1 MSIQQ
6 NNIEQRLA
14 RLEAVSNEIKSEMDD
29 ILNNAYKIAC
39 EEQDEDRAAELAR
52 KIRNKML
59 YDSDKQFTLDKMLPE
74 APTGNSFSDWLHWL
88 KELASVTSNDWSK
101 YRQALRDLPQ
111 QEGFPFNV
119 EFPKSPDYVEAE
131 EEKQ

>member
-59 YDSDKQFTLDKMLPE
+59 YESDKQFTLDKMLPE
-74 APTGNSFSDWLHWL
+74 APTGISFSDWLHWL
-88 KELASVTSNDWSK
+88 KELASIASNAWAK

-119 EFPKSPDYVEAE
+119 EFPKSPDYVESE
-131 EEKQ
+131 GEKQ

>member
-59 YDSDKQFTLDKMLPE
+59 YESDKQFALDKMLPE
-74 APTGNSFSDWLHWL
+74 APTGISFSDWLHWL
-88 KELASVTSNDWSK
+88 KELASIASNAWAK

-119 EFPKSPDYVEAE
+119 EFPKSPDYVESE